1 MDNLKI
7 SIKRFFTNKNTVTIF
22 AVLLCLGILY
32 WAYNWRI
39 NKATEPTSVPYAL
52 RKLQPRTLVTTDYVG
67 VRKVPGSMVTTNVIR
82 NSSDIIGKYVNSNV
96 EIPNGSL
103 FYKGTVVEW
112 DEIPTSLYAD
122 IPEGNTI
129 VALPV
134 SMESTYGNSIFPG
147 NYIDLYY
154 VCEKDNK
161 LMLGKFIESIKVL
174 SVTSS
179 DGENIFEKSTK
190 VSSPSYLIFS
200 VPEDMHLLLR
210 KASYLSGTIF
220 PVPRNADYSNNPK
233 ETRISSSYIQ
243 NYILAQTVNVA
254 EEDLKNIEV
263 TTDGNN
269 VTINNEDGE

>member
-1 MDNLKI
+1 MEEKRMDNLKI

-52 RKLQPRTLVTTDYVG
+52 RTLQPRTLVTNEYVG

-103 FYKGTVVEW
+103 FYQGTVVEW

-154 VCEKDNK
+154 VGEKDNK

-190 VSSPSYLIFS
+190 
-200 VPEDMHLLLR
+200 
-210 KASYLSGTIF
+210 
-220 PVPRNADYSNNPK
+220 
-233 ETRISSSYIQ
+233 
-243 NYILAQTVNVA
+243 
-254 EEDLKNIEV
+254 
-263 TTDGNN
+263 
-269 VTINNEDGE
+269 